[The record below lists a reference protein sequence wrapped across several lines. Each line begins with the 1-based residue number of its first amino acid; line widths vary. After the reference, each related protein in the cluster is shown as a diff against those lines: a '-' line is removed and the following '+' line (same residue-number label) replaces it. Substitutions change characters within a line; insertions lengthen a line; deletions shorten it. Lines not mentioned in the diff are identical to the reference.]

1 MTATTTTAKHD
12 YTTSELLSVMC
23 ARAMTDGQIIFA
35 GVGVPLLGATVAQQM
50 HAPSLTILFEGGIIG
65 PFIRP
70 GRLPPSTNEMR
81 TAEKANMLLSP
92 TDVLAL
98 LQRGYVDIGFIGGAQ
113 IDRFAN
119 VNSSYIGPYSAPKTR
134 LPGTGGGNDIA
145 SLSDTIIIMPHT
157 RQRFVEKVDFIT
169 SPGYCDGGTSRRD
182 SGLVA
187 GGVKRVITDLCIFE
201 CLGTDHL
208 LTVTA
213 LHPGVKRQDVLDH
226 TGFVP
231 AFSDNLDESAPPTSE
246 ELEILRR
253 LDPERMYLGKG

>member
-1 MTATTTTAKHD
+1 MTTRRQSTYTTT
-12 YTTSELLSVMC
+12 ELLSVMC
-23 ARAMTDGQIIFA
+23 ARAMSDGQIIFA

-70 GRLPPSTNEMR
+70 GRLPSSTNEMR

-92 TDVLAL
+92 TDVLSL

-119 VNSSYIGPYSAPKTR
+119 VNSSFIGPYFAPKTR

-157 RQRFVEKVDFIT
+157 KQRFVEKVDFIT

-182 SGLVA
+182 SGLIA
-187 GGVKRVITDLCIFE
+187 GGVKSVITNLCTFE
-201 CLGTDHL
+201 CKAPENL

-213 LHPGVKRQDVLDH
+213 LNPGVTRQDVLDNM
-226 TGFVP
+226 GFIP
-231 AFSDNLDESAPPTSE
+231 EFADDLTENAPPTDE
-246 ELEILRR
+246 ELSILRR
-253 LDPERMYLGKG
+253 LDSDKIYIGK

>member
-1 MTATTTTAKHD
+1 MTMQSQTRTPAYTTT
-12 YTTSELLSVMC
+12 ELLSVMC
-23 ARAMTDGQIIFA
+23 ARAMSDGQIIFA

-70 GRLPPSTNEMR
+70 GRLPSSTNEMR

-113 IDRFAN
+113 IDQFAN

-182 SGLVA
+182 SGLIA
-187 GGVKRVITDLCIFE
+187 GGVKSVITNLCTFE
-201 CLGTDHL
+201 CNAPENA

-213 LHPGVKRQDVLDH
+213 LNPGVTRQDVLDNM
-226 TGFVP
+226 GFQPV
-231 AFSDNLDESAPPTSE
+231 FSDDLKENAPPTDE
-246 ELEILRR
+246 ELGILRR
-253 LDPERMYLGKG
+253 LDPDKIYIGK

>member
-1 MTATTTTAKHD
+1 MTASAAEQRD
-12 YTTSELLSVMC
+12 YTTTELLSVMC

-35 GVGVPLLGATVAQQM
+35 GVGVPLLGATIAQQM

-81 TAEKANMLLSP
+81 TAEKANMLLTP
-92 TDVLAL
+92 TDVLSL

-145 SLSDTIIIMPHT
+145 SLSNTIIIMPHT

-169 SPGYCDGGTSRRD
+169 SPGYCGGGTSRFD
-182 SGLVA
+182 SGLIA
-187 GGVKRVITDLCIFE
+187 GGVERVITNLCIFE
-201 CLGTDHL
+201 CRGPGKL

-213 LHPGVKRQDVLDH
+213 LHPGVSRQDVLDNM
-226 TGFVP
+226 GFVP
-231 AFSDNLDESAPPTSE
+231 EFADKLDESAPPTRE
-246 ELEILRR
+246 ELEKLRR
-253 LDPERMYLGKG
+253 LDPDRMYLGKD